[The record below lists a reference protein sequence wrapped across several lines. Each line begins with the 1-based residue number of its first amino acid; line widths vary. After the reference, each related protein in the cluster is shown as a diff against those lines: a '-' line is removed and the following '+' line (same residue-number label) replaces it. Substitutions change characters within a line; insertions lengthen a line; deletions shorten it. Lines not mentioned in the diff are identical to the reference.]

1 MATLEITKDDFK
13 ATIDTNDIVLLDF
26 WAAWCAPCRRFG
38 PIFEASS
45 AKHAGVVHGKI
56 DTEAQP
62 ELAASFGIQSIP
74 TIAAFRQGV
83 LLFQQPGMLPGEAL
97 DDLIGQLQAV
107 NMEEVHAEVAKQQQ
121 AGHA

>member
-1 MATLEITKDDFK
+1 MATLEITKENFK
-13 ATIDTNDIVLLDF
+13 NTIDTSDIVLLDF
-26 WAAWCAPCRRFG
+26 WAAWCGPCRRFG
-38 PIFEASS
+38 PIFETSS
-45 AKHAGVVHGKI
+45 GKHADVVHGKI

-97 DDLIGQLQAV
+97 DELITQLRAV
-107 NMEEVHAEVAKQQQ
+107 NMEEVHAEVAKQQAGQ
-121 AGHA
+121 A